1 MKKATLMVML
11 ISCVLILQGCV
22 AAVIG
27 VGAGATAK
35 VATDPRTAGTQVDD
49 TTLSSRMGI
58 KLKDHGHLFIGSRI
72 VASAYSGNIL
82 LTGQANSEQAEKAQS
97 LAYQVEGVKKVYNQI
112 RIGQPVGAGTI
123 TNDAWITTQ
132 VKSQLILN
140 AQTKA
145 RKLKVVT
152 ENSEVFLIG
161 IVTPEEGKAAAE
173 VASKVSGVKKVITLF
188 TYADK

>member
-58 KLKDHGHLFIGSRI
+58 KLKDHGNLFIGSRI